1 MLEGLKEVEKELRE
15 LNITFNLL
23 IGYASD
29 QVPIFVSK
37 NKIGG
42 VICDF
47 SPLRISLEWVNKLKQ
62 NLPTNIPMCQVDA
75 HNIVPC
81 WIASDKLGN
90 FSINYILY

>member
-23 IGYASD
+23 IGYASE

-37 NKIGG
+37 NEIGG

-47 SPLRISLEWVNKLKQ
+47 SPLRISSEWVNKLKQ
-62 NLPTNIPMCQVDA
+62 NLPPNIPMCQVDA

-81 WIASDKLGN
+81 WLASDKLGN
-90 FSINYILY
+90 FSNNKILY